1 MWNIITFQNGVE
13 WNQGGMNLIV
23 EELKGI
29 VEKVSVN
36 DTILEHHSRTLTYHK
51 PSMPD
56 AVVFPKTEEELVG
69 IVEVAKKYKRP
80 IVPYGVGTSL
90 EAQTIPYYGGIVVD
104 FSEMNQILAIR
115 PEDFTVTVQPGV
127 TREQLNQ
134 ALKRHGLFFP
144 VDPGANATLGGMTAT
159 NASGT
164 NAVKYGTM
172 RQQVRK
178 LRVVLASGEVI
189 TTGADAAKTSA
200 GYAVKELFVGS
211 EGTLGLFS
219 EITLKLYGIEEYSAV
234 AKLTFNEIADAS
246 DAAYQILASG
256 IKVTKMELLDAET
269 IAIVNDQSELDLKV
283 APSLLIE
290 VSGGREEVG
299 LQLATL
305 QDLAQDWACEL
316 QMETDSLARAK
327 LWQAR
332 HDAALSIAAANPG
345 KQLMFTDVC
354 VPLSKLSEAI
364 LHARQVVDEYN
375 MKASI
380 LGHVGDGNFHV
391 AMAIDQNDEKEVAI
405 MHAINDRIVEFAL
418 QLGGTCTG
426 EHGVG
431 IGKKRF
437 LQKEHDSTL
446 FIMKGVKKLL
456 DPDNLFSPGVIL
468 DVE

>member
-1 MWNIITFQNGVE
+1 MI
-13 WNQGGMNLIV
+13 
-23 EELKGI
+23 EELKKAVGN
-29 VEKVSVN
+29 VTVN
-36 DTILEHHSRTLTYHK
+36 ATIMEQHSRTLTYHK
-51 PSMPD
+51 ASMPD
-56 AVVFPKTEEELVG
+56 AVVFPTTEQELID
-69 IVEVAKKYKRP
+69 IVEIAKKYKKP

-104 FSEMNQILAIR
+104 FSEMNKILAVR

-134 ALKRHGLFFP
+134 ALKQYGLFFP

-172 RQQVRK
+172 RQQVRN

-189 TTGADAAKTSA
+189 TAGADAAKTSV

-219 EITLKLYGIEEYSAV
+219 EITLKVYGIEEYSAI
-234 AKLTFNEIADAS
+234 AKLTFDTISGTS

-256 IKVTKMELLDAET
+256 MKVTKMELLDAET
-269 IAIVNDQSELDLKV
+269 IAIVNKQSQLDLKI

-290 VSGGREEVG
+290 LSGSREEVR
-299 LQLATL
+299 LQLAAL
-305 QDLAQDWACEL
+305 EELAEDWTCDL

-364 LHARQVVDEYN
+364 LHARQVVDEHH

-391 AMAIDQNDEKEVAI
+391 AMAIDQNNEEEVAI
-405 MHAINDRIVEFAL
+405 MHAINNEIVEFAL
-418 QLGGTCTG
+418 KLGGTCTG

-446 FIMKGVKKLL
+446 FIMKGIKKLL
-456 DPDNLFSPGVIL
+456 DPDKLFSPGVIL

>member
-1 MWNIITFQNGVE
+1 MI
-13 WNQGGMNLIV
+13 
-23 EELKGI
+23 EELKKAVGN
-29 VEKVSVN
+29 VTVN
-36 DTILEHHSRTLTYHK
+36 ATIMEQHSRTLTYHK
-51 PSMPD
+51 ASKPD
-56 AVVFPKTEEELVG
+56 VVVFPTTEQELVN
-69 IVEVAKKYKRP
+69 IVEIAKQYQKP

-104 FSEMNQILAIR
+104 FSEMNQILAVH

-127 TREQLNQ
+127 TREQLNK
-134 ALKRHGLFFP
+134 ALKQYGLFFP

-189 TTGADAAKTSA
+189 TAGADAAKTSA

-219 EITLKLYGIEEYSAV
+219 EITLKVYGIEEYSAI
-234 AKLTFNEIADAS
+234 AKLTFDTISDTS

-256 IKVTKMELLDAET
+256 MKVTKMELLDAET
-269 IAIVNDQSELDLKV
+269 IAIVNKQSQLDLKI

-290 VSGGREEVG
+290 LSGSREEVQ
-299 LQLATL
+299 LQLVAL
-305 QDLAQDWACEL
+305 EELAADWTCDL

-354 VPLSKLSEAI
+354 VPLSKLSAAI
-364 LHARQVVDEYN
+364 LHARQVVDEHR

-391 AMAIDQNDEKEVAI
+391 AMAIDQNNEEEVAV
-405 MHAINDRIVEFAL
+405 MHAINNEIVEFAL
-418 QLGGTCTG
+418 KLGGTCTG

-446 FIMKGVKKLL
+446 FIMKGIKKLL

>member
-1 MWNIITFQNGVE
+1 MFEMLIADLKAVVE
-13 WNQGGMNLIV
+13 Q
-23 EELKGI
+23 
-29 VEKVSVN
+29 VSTN
-36 DTILEHHSRTLTYHK
+36 ETILAHHSKTLTYHK

-56 AVVFPKTEEELVG
+56 AVVFPKTEEELIG
-69 IVEVAKKYKRP
+69 IVGVAKKYKKP

-134 ALKRHGLFFP
+134 ALKRYGLFFP

-189 TTGADAAKTSA
+189 TAGADAAKTSA
-200 GYAVKELFVGS
+200 GYAIKDLFVGS

-219 EITLKLYGIEEYSAV
+219 EITLKLYGIEEYNAI
-234 AKLTFNEIADAS
+234 AKLTFEQIEDAS

-256 IKVTKMELLDAET
+256 MKVTKIELLDAQT
-269 IAIVNDQSELDLKV
+269 IAIVNEQSQTDLTV

-290 VSGGREEVG
+290 LSGGKEEVE
-299 LQLATL
+299 LQLAVL
-305 QDLAQDWACEL
+305 RELAEDWVCTV

-332 HDAALSIAAANPG
+332 HDAAMSIAAANPG

-354 VPLSKLSEAI
+354 VPLSKLSAAI
-364 LHARQVVDEYN
+364 LNARKVVDDYK
-375 MKASI
+375 MQASI
-380 LGHVGDGNFHV
+380 FGHVGDGNFHV
-391 AMAIDQNDEKEVAI
+391 AMAIDQQNDEELAT
-405 MHAINDRIVEFAL
+405 MHAINDKIVEFAL
-418 QLGGTCTG
+418 DVGGTCTG

-431 IGKKRF
+431 IGKKRY
-437 LQKEHDSTL
+437 LQQEHAST
-446 FIMKGVKKLL
+446 IAMMKDIKKLL
-456 DPDNLFSPGVIL
+456 DLQNLLSPGVL
-468 DVE
+468 FDVE

>member
-1 MWNIITFQNGVE
+1 
-13 WNQGGMNLIV
+13 MNLLI
-23 EELKGI
+23 EELKEVVGT
-29 VEKVSVN
+29 VSTN
-36 DTILEHHSRTLTYHK
+36 ETIMEHHSKTFTYHK
-51 PSMPD
+51 ASMPD
-56 AVVFPKTEEELVG
+56 VVVFPKTEQELIG
-69 IVEVAKKYKRP
+69 IVAVAKKYKKP
-80 IVPYGVGTSL
+80 IIPYGVGTSL

-104 FSEMNQILAIR
+104 FSEMNEILAIR

-134 ALKRHGLFFP
+134 ALKQYGLFFP

-189 TTGADAAKTSA
+189 TPGADAAKTSA

-219 EITLKLYGIEEYSAV
+219 EISLKLYGIEEYSAV
-234 AKLTFNEIADAS
+234 AKLTFNEITDAS
-246 DAAYQILASG
+246 DAAYQILAG
-256 IKVTKMELLDAET
+256 GMKVTKIELLDAET
-269 IAIVNDQSELDLKV
+269 IASVNKQSGLDLKV

-290 VSGGREEVG
+290 VSGSKEEVG
-299 LQLATL
+299 LQLAIL
-305 QDLAQDWACEL
+305 KEMAGDWTCDL

-354 VPLSKLSEAI
+354 VPLSKLSQAI
-364 LHARQVVDEYN
+364 LYARQIVDKYN
-375 MKASI
+375 MHASI

-391 AMAIDQNDEKEVAI
+391 AMAIDQSNEDEVAV
-405 MHAINDRIVEFAL
+405 MHAINDQIVEFAL
-418 QLGGTCTG
+418 KHGGTCTG

-431 IGKKRF
+431 VGKKRF
-437 LQKEHDSTL
+437 LQKEHESTL
-446 FIMKGVKKLL
+446 FIMKGIKKLL
-456 DPDNLFSPGVIL
+456 DPENLFSPGVIL
-468 DVE
+468 DVEG

>member
-1 MWNIITFQNGVE
+1 
-13 WNQGGMNLIV
+13 MNLLM
-23 EELKGI
+23 EELKEA
-29 VEKVSVN
+29 VVNVSTN
-36 DTILEHHSRTLTYHK
+36 ETTMEHHSKTFTYHK
-51 PSMPD
+51 ASMPD
-56 AVVFPKTEEELVG
+56 VVVFPKTEQELIS
-69 IVEVAKKYKRP
+69 IVAIVRKYKKP
-80 IVPYGVGTSL
+80 IIPYGVGTSL

-104 FSEMNQILAIR
+104 FSEMNEILAIR

-134 ALKRHGLFFP
+134 ALKKHGLFFP

-189 TTGADAAKTSA
+189 TPGADAAKTSA

-234 AKLTFNEIADAS
+234 AKLTFNKITDAS
-246 DAAYQILASG
+246 DAAYQILAG
-256 IKVTKMELLDAET
+256 GMKVTKIELLDAET
-269 IAIVNDQSELDLKV
+269 IASVNQQYALDLKV
-283 APSLLIE
+283 APSLLME
-290 VSGGREEVG
+290 VSGSKEEVD
-299 LQLATL
+299 LQLAAL
-305 QDLAQDWACEL
+305 KELAEDWTCDI

-364 LHARQVVDEYN
+364 LHARQIVDKYHMN
-375 MKASI
+375 ASI

-391 AMAIDQNDEKEVAI
+391 AMAIDPRDEEEVAV
-405 MHAINDRIVEFAL
+405 MHAINDQIVEFAL

-431 IGKKRF
+431 FGKKRF
-437 LQKEHDSTL
+437 LQKEHESTL
-446 FIMKGVKKLL
+446 FIMKGIKKLL
-456 DPDNLFSPGVIL
+456 DPENLFSPGVIL